1 MRILLSLWDAFT
13 SPFYTIRNFLE
24 NVFEDFKRRWQCFKR
39 GYSQI
44 DVWDIDWWFIRTVKS
59 MLEDFK
65 SVHWGHPTGIT
76 DDEWES
82 ILEEMIN
89 HLELMDEI
97 NAIKSLGLTLETFSC
112 EDYKKVN
119 DIMTENKERFFELFS
134 KWFYSLWD

>member
-13 SPFYTIRNFLE
+13 SSLYTIRNFFE
-24 NVFEDFKRRWQCFKR
+24 SVFEDFKRSWQCFKR
-39 GYSQI
+39 GYSQT
-44 DVWDIDWWFIRTVKS
+44 DVWNIDWWFVKTVKS

-65 SVHWGHPTGIT
+65 NVHWGHPTGVT

-82 ILEEMIN
+82 ILEEMID

-112 EDYKKVN
+112 EDYKKVD